1 VAGKVTIKFHYPAFG
16 ELRREPAVDAQ
27 LKAQADRIAARA
39 NALAGIEDGY
49 RVYPAANNSRSRY
62 IVSAATKEAQRLEA
76 TRRCLTRA
84 LTGD

>member
-1 VAGKVTIKFHYPAFG
+1 MGKATVKFHYDAFD
-16 ELRREPAVDAQ
+16 ELRRDQAVDAG
-27 LKAQADRIAARA
+27 LKAKAEEIAARA

-49 RVYPAANNSRSRY
+49 RVYPAPSHSRSRY

-84 LTGD
+84 LSGG